1 MRKLLSLLLVGA
13 LASIYACVGPVGPP
27 GIPGPQG
34 PQGQAGVNIVAEAFE
49 VNVNFTSAI

>member
-49 VNVNFTSAI
+49 VNVNFAA